1 VRAFA
6 ILCHYLG
13 HTPLVDV
20 FLYFFEA
27 KSPGQKV
34 WVSFNGIVGRVL
46 LTLFQQSYK
55 GFKKHF
61 FKVRCKRRDP
71 TLLDGFPLYWAEKP
85 NLRKARCLDD
95 TSCIE
100 HRHFRTLENNIIVE
114 E

>member
-61 FKVRCKRRDP
+61 FKVRCKRG
-71 TLLDGFPLYWAEKP
+71 TPLSWTGSLFIGRRNPISGRLGAWMIRVAL
-85 NLRKARCLDD
+85 N
-95 TSCIE
+95 IG
-100 HRHFRTLENNIIVE
+100 TLELLKTTL
-114 E
+114 